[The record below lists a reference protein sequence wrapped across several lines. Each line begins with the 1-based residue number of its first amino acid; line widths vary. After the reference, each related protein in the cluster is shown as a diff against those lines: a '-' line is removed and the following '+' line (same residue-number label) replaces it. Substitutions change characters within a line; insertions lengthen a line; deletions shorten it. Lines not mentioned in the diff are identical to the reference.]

1 MVTRALGILKPSFR
15 SFPRSLLLLLFLV
28 WLGLWLKVLLMP
40 LRRPLR
46 LANRHSISFI
56 CITSTP
62 SRLREPWIVNN
73 ILRLSQLPGHA
84 AAVISLPYILARTGE
99 MYEVPHVLQTAPG
112 LIILRCDDAGPGTKL
127 LAPLRSELLP
137 PDAILLCCDDD
148 MVVHSD
154 AFQAL
159 ASAVESDPA
168 AVHCFC
174 LDKLQGFLGFG
185 GYKRAFLPLLDINM
199 PDSCRTIDDDFF
211 QASLERLGVPR
222 RVVKL
227 PNCLSV
233 CQTCVFDVPQ
243 AAQRLLTDAK
253 SLTMTEIFLSSKRR
267 RRQKACL
274 EALSAAKLPST

>member
-1 MVTRALGILKPSFR
+1 MVTRDIVSLSSPSCR
-15 SFPRSLLLLLFLV
+15 LLLVLLFVV

-46 LANRHSISFI
+46 VPDRHSESYI
-56 CITSTP
+56 CLTSTP
-62 SRLREPWIVNN
+62 SRLREPWILNN
-73 ILRLSQLPGHA
+73 ILRLSQLPGHT
-84 AAVISLPYILARTGE
+84 AAVLSIPYNLARTGE
-99 MYEVPHVLQTAPG
+99 MYEVPHVLQKAPG
-112 LIILRCDDAGPGTKL
+112 LKIIRGHDDGPGTKL

-137 PDAILLCCDDD
+137 PDAVLLICDDD
-148 MVVHSD
+148 MVYNEG

-185 GYKRAFLPLLDINM
+185 GYKRAFLPLLNINM

-233 CQTCVFDVPQ
+233 CQCCVFDVQQ
-243 AAQRLLTDAK
+243 AAKRLLTDAN

-267 RRQKACL
+267 HRQKACL
-274 EALSAAKLPST
+274 EELSAAKLPST